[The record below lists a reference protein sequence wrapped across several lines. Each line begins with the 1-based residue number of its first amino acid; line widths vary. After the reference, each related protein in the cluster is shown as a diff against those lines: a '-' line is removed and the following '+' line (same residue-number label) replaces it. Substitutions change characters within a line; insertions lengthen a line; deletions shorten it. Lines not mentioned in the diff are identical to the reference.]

1 MVVISPAE
9 FRANQKK
16 FFEIAEKETVIVAR
30 KNKKPL
36 IIKPWEEEDVPTR
49 EELMAIQEGLN
60 DIKEGR
66 ITFVNPTD
74 IWVNI
79 E

>member
-36 IIKPWEEEDVPTR
+36 IIKPLEEEDVPTR

-74 IWVNI
+74 IWASI